1 MAQIFKTRAG
11 KDITIYL
18 IIAKTPKN
26 VVTSEVGHLLIIV
39 FITDINECSSN
50 PCLNGGSCTD
60 HRLMAMLVA
69 VSQDTQ
75 EDSVKQVR
83 NILSVVI
90 SPEWFSQKL

>member
-1 MAQIFKTRAG
+1 MFQQS
-11 KDITIYL
+11 L
-18 IIAKTPKN
+18 
-26 VVTSEVGHLLIIV
+26 
-39 FITDINECSSN
+39 
-50 PCLNGGSCTD
+50 LNGGSCTD

-90 SPEWFSQKL
+90 SPEWFWQKL